1 MCVYVAYIYI
11 YIYIVIGIRILCC
24 SVFDF
29 KLNGLKY
36 LVKKKKQKKC
46 IQICCIYTSSMYVS
60 SRIILGCGGGSGTR
74 GNVLGNVLCGA
85 QPHLERFSF
94 DNNRRLSIV
103 VCVCVCR

>member
-1 MCVYVAYIYI
+1 MYVYVAYIYI
-11 YIYIVIGIRILCC
+11 IIGIRILCC

-46 IQICCIYTSSMYVS
+46 IRIFSIQYVS
-60 SRIILGCGGGSGTR
+60 YRIILDCGGGSGTR
-74 GNVLGNVLCGA
+74 GNVLGYVCMYVLCGA

-94 DNNRRLSIV
+94 DNNRIAIV
-103 VCVCVCR
+103 VGLNI